1 MKIREFKQYSIQP
14 ITIREADNIHKIRN
28 FIENNLKKSV
38 QCLSLLILVIFS
50 IFIFLFISNKK
61 NNNQKDEDLF
71 NQLLVESVE
80 EKEELGEEFNKET
93 EDNTKIS
100 EEEIKVDLKGAVQSP
115 GVYEMEND
123 QRVIDCINKAG
134 GFLEGAEQKS
144 VNLAERLTDQMVIYI
159 PLKGENPVGDNYL
172 NESIVNTIQANS
184 EADKID
190 LNRANKE
197 DLKSLN
203 GIGDV
208 KAENIISYRE
218 ANGKFK
224 SIEEILNISGIGEAT
239 LDKLKEE
246 ITVIP

>member
-1 MKIREFKQYSIQP
+1 
-14 ITIREADNIHKIRN
+14 
-28 FIENNLKKSV
+28 
-38 QCLSLLILVIFS
+38 
-50 IFIFLFISNKK
+50 
-61 NNNQKDEDLF
+61 
-71 NQLLVESVE
+71 
-80 EKEELGEEFNKET
+80 
-93 EDNTKIS
+93 
-100 EEEIKVDLKGAVQSP
+100 
-115 GVYEMEND
+115 MEND